1 MNSRLPTPISR
12 LSFLFALAA
21 AVAAGPPGSDEPFKE
36 AVTSPLY
43 HVRAHAAVSPPE
55 ALDQDDLKA
64 LIGLLSDRDVRVRQL
79 AAGGLGLRAA
89 QAGERGARALVAAAV
104 DPYSG
109 VEFQAAQ
116 ALALFGTTAY
126 GSMRDTLREKD
137 VFTASRI
144 WRLFRSQDKGKD
156 LCLVFACRALT
167 EEKEPAVRAMA
178 ALVMRHIGLADRDS
192 VAALWTVATG
202 DAPAS
207 VRAASIR
214 AFGRLGALMSSTDE
228 TGATRKYQKV
238 VDALPALRE
247 LQSDEDPAVKAAA
260 IEAMD
265 LVEGRKSAR

>member
-1 MNSRLPTPISR
+1 MPARPPARLA
-12 LSFLFALAA
+12 LLLALAA
-21 AVAAGPPGSDEPFKE
+21 AVAAGPPGTDDPFKD
-36 AVTSPLY
+36 AVTSTFN
-43 HVRAHAAVSPPE
+43 HVRAHAASAPPE
-55 ALDQDDLKA
+55 SLDQDDLKA

-79 AAGGLGLRAA
+79 AAGGLGLRAGE
-89 QAGERGARALVAAAV
+89 AGERGARALVAAAV

-109 VEFQAAQ
+109 LDYHAPR
-116 ALALFGTTAY
+116 ALAMFGTSAY
-126 GSMRDTLREKD
+126 GPMRDTLAGKD
-137 VFTASRI
+137 VLSASRI

-156 LCLVFACRALT
+156 LCLVFMCRAVT
-167 EEKEPAVRAMA
+167 EEKDPAVRAMA

-214 AFGRLGALMSSTDE
+214 AFGRLGAMMSSTDE

-265 LVEGRKSAR
+265 LVEGRRSPR